1 MSQKISR
8 PYMFETDKYGNLP
21 MHLAAKNG
29 HTDIVKLFAEHGVN
43 AEAENFDSESVFH
56 CG

>member
-1 MSQKISR
+1 
-8 PYMFETDKYGNLP
+8 MFETDKYGNLP